1 MPLGIKQTL
10 ENKLKTFE
18 TLPFLF
24 VGAGLSRRYLKT
36 ESWEGLLEQY
46 AKTAKKS
53 DFGFQIYKEELK
65 SLNLPAGE
73 YPKMATLIENDFNK
87 RWLHDTDFEKS
98 RERYKKSVLSGT
110 SPFKIEIAEG
120 LKLKQEKLNSEY
132 KEEIELFKDL
142 SSKNISGVI
151 TTNYD
156 TFLESCFEDYNVYI
170 GQEEL
175 IFSVIQGIAEIYK
188 IHGCITQPD
197 SIVINE
203 EDYIEFQN
211 KNAYLASKILTLFLE
226 HPIIFIGYSINDPNI
241 EEILSS
247 IVECLNAD
255 QLEVLKERFIF
266 VEWNSTNNPDK
277 ISTFQ
282 KSFKNGKKVEM
293 TYLYIKDYSW
303 FYESLTLIKSK
314 YKAPILR
321 KLKSEIYDLVLTNEP
336 NQSLQVVNLEDD
348 KLDDL
353 EVVVGVGV
361 IKDFAEKGYEGVSV
375 REIYE
380 DIVFDNKNFDP
391 VLIVE
396 KALPTLLRRH
406 NNSIPIYKYIRYYE
420 DSLPEQIE
428 KEKKTKLK
436 YFLNKGLINRRKT
449 VNLEQ
454 KSVKDIADNF
464 DLPKSLEYICL
475 LDEEN
480 IDINELCDFLQK
492 TFNANPDILNIQT
505 RQTATNFRRIVKIYD
520 FLKYK

>member
-1 MPLGIKQTL
+1 MPLSIKQTL

-24 VGAGLSRRYLKT
+24 VGAGLSRRYLNT

-65 SLNLPAGE
+65 SLKLPAGE

-87 RWLHDTDFEKS
+87 KWLHDTDFEKS

-120 LKLKQEKLNSEY
+120 LKLKQEKLNPEY

-188 IHGCITQPD
+188 IHGCVTQPD

-247 IVECLNAD
+247 IVECLNPD

-266 VEWNSTNNPDK
+266 VE
-277 ISTFQ
+277 
-282 KSFKNGKKVEM
+282 
-293 TYLYIKDYSW
+293 
-303 FYESLTLIKSK
+303 
-314 YKAPILR
+314 
-321 KLKSEIYDLVLTNEP
+321 
-336 NQSLQVVNLEDD
+336 
-348 KLDDL
+348 
-353 EVVVGVGV
+353 
-361 IKDFAEKGYEGVSV
+361 
-375 REIYE
+375 
-380 DIVFDNKNFDP
+380 
-391 VLIVE
+391 
-396 KALPTLLRRH
+396 
-406 NNSIPIYKYIRYYE
+406 
-420 DSLPEQIE
+420 
-428 KEKKTKLK
+428 
-436 YFLNKGLINRRKT
+436 
-449 VNLEQ
+449 
-454 KSVKDIADNF
+454 
-464 DLPKSLEYICL
+464 
-475 LDEEN
+475 
-480 IDINELCDFLQK
+480 
-492 TFNANPDILNIQT
+492 
-505 RQTATNFRRIVKIYD
+505 
-520 FLKYK
+520 